1 MKILFLDQSG
11 KLGGAELCLLDI
23 AKTYQNNCLVAL
35 LTDGEFTHILH
46 QSNIP
51 VKVITKQ
58 TIKTSKRSNL
68 FQGIIGL
75 TKIIPIITK
84 IIPIARKYDLIYA
97 NTQKALVI
105 GAITSFFTLRPLVY
119 HLHDILSLTHFSKTN
134 IKIAVILANRFAS
147 LVIANSQASKNA
159 FFAAGGNQ
167 NLVKVV
173 YNGFD
178 IKQYQIGSNLIQQA
192 RQELEIKDKFVIG
205 HFSRIAPWKGQH
217 ILISAL
223 AKCPP
228 HIIALLVG
236 DALFGEHKYLQ
247 KLHRQVV
254 ELGLE
259 NRVRFLGFRHNIPQ
273 LMTACNLIAHTSIA
287 PEPFGRVIVEAMLC
301 GKTVIASKAGGAT
314 ELVENGKNGLLVTP
328 GNAEELAYI
337 VTDCYHNQESIKV
350 IGNQA
355 KTIASQ
361 NFNIKQTN
369 QQIHQLI
376 CQIL

>member
-1 MKILFLDQSG
+1 M
-11 KLGGAELCLLDI
+11 
-23 AKTYQNNCLVAL
+23 
-35 LTDGEFTHILH
+35 
-46 QSNIP
+46 
-51 VKVITKQ
+51 
-58 TIKTSKRSNL
+58 
-68 FQGIIGL
+68 
-75 TKIIPIITK
+75 
-84 IIPIARKYDLIYA
+84 
-97 NTQKALVI
+97 
-105 GAITSFFTLRPLVY
+105 
-119 HLHDILSLTHFSKTN
+119 
-134 IKIAVILANRFAS
+134 
-147 LVIANSQASKNA
+147 
-159 FFAAGGNQ
+159 
-167 NLVKVV
+167 
-173 YNGFD
+173 
-178 IKQYQIGSNLIQQA
+178 IQQA